1 MLKYTLYIHVIVLQL
16 YAQKIKC
23 SLTYIISASIKAVV
37 DGAVNELHKYNQT
50 IESKDMLIPDL
61 ISGDFD
67 SINPDLLQHYREKVI
82 KLGKI
87 IYIYCVFSE
96 TVSDLTNCIAVFE
109 YITHYF
115 ATHLLSPKIAH
126 SGSNLTF
133 RTLKLYQH
141 LIRIR
146 RTSRNAC
153 GLWYKR

>member
-1 MLKYTLYIHVIVLQL
+1 MEQGLVFPLTSYPTQFEVKWIHALLKYTLYIHVIVLQL

-82 KLGKI
+82 AFGI
-87 IYIYCVFSE
+87 ITYCVFSE

-109 YITHYF
+109 YIAHYF
-115 ATHLLSPKIAH
+115 AVPLLS
-126 SGSNLTF
+126 G
-133 RTLKLYQH
+133 
-141 LIRIR
+141 
-146 RTSRNAC
+146 RNSK
-153 GLWYKR
+153 YR

>member
-1 MLKYTLYIHVIVLQL
+1 MEQGLVFPLTSYPTQFEVNWIHALLKYTLYIHVIVLQL

-82 KLGKI
+82 AFGKI
-87 IYIYCVFSE
+87 ALCIFRDCVWP
-96 TVSDLTNCIAVFE
+96 N
-109 YITHYF
+109 
-115 ATHLLSPKIAH
+115 
-126 SGSNLTF
+126 
-133 RTLKLYQH
+133 KLYCSV
-141 LIRIR
+141 LS
-146 RTSRNAC
+146 T
-153 GLWYKR
+153 